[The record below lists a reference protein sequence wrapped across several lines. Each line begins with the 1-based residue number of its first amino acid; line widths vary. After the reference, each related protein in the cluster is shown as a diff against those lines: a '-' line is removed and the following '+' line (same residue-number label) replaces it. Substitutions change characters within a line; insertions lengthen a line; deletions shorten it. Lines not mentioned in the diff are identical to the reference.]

1 MLNYIEVETH
11 TKKFKFLLLKQYI
24 MKELNNIILFTLERK
39 AKTANFRS
47 KQIIKH

>member
-1 MLNYIEVETH
+1 
-11 TKKFKFLLLKQYI
+11 

-39 AKTANFRS
+39 DKTANFRS